1 MNDFDNKITSLDLK
15 SKPIFDI
22 EDHLKYTN
30 DWRGQYIGDAI
41 AILKPHDKYEVS
53 KILKFAND
61 NQISVVPQGGNTSL
75 CGGATPLKNSYSII
89 ISTEKM
95 NKIIS
100 IDKETMTLTSEPGV
114 ILSNIHEEVEKKD
127 LFFPL
132 SLGAKGSCTIGG
144 NLSTNAGGI
153 NVLKYGNTRD
163 LCLGLE
169 IVLPNGDIMD
179 LLKILKKDN
188 TGYDLKNI
196 FIGSEGTLGII
207 TAATM
212 KLFPKPKLGIT
223 SFVETISIKNAIK
236 LLNLFQEELKNEL
249 EAFELMPNVFWEV
262 ADNNTENLS
271 LPFNKLPKMGVLL
284 ELASTSTHDTILNKE
299 GTTILHEKLEHILA
313 KALEKKLIE
322 DAIICKNELE
332 KNKLWE
338 IRENAAENEKKEL
351 KKSNSKKCLKHDIS
365 LPINNIEKFHIET
378 QKMISLRLKNTR
390 TIFFGH
396 LGDGNLHYN
405 IFGNGKGDDG
415 FEGQSKNITENL
427 YKIINKLN
435 GSFSAEHGIGQ
446 LKKNDLKY
454 FKDPIAYN
462 MMKNL
467 KYLIDPKNTMNPGK
481 ILI

>member
-1 MNDFDNKITSLDLK
+1 MNDYDNKITSLDLK

-100 IDKETMTLTSEPGV
+100 IDKESMTLTSEPGV